1 MLNKCL
7 DGHKPLG
14 QKGGSLWFESDA
26 LGRQIDKEW
35 NCEFSVVSLTEFR
48 ILVWILDYV
57 HAERGIIISILHCSL
72 LLGCGYDVTSY
83 CKHLLL

>member
-48 ILVWILDYV
+48 ILVWIDP
-57 HAERGIIISILHCSL
+57 
-72 LLGCGYDVTSY
+72 
-83 CKHLLL
+83 